1 MTTLAFNEL
10 KVIKSHTETHRF
22 VLQTSWTVFG
32 NTTYKCLKFRF
43 ETFTNWKIVEF
54 MRGHCSGFLCVFFVG
69 YQ

>member
-10 KVIKSHTETHRF
+10 KVIKSHTETHWF

-43 ETFTNWKIVEF
+43 ETFTKWKIVEF